1 MNHEL
6 SPVDAAQREIIAA
19 LHVAPVFDAAS
30 ELERRTDFLANYLR
44 STGLRTLVL
53 GISGGVDSLTA
64 GCLAQRAVEKLRAQG
79 YDATFIA
86 MRLPYGVQKD
96 EDEAQRSLTVIKPD
110 RTITVDI
117 RPAADSMLA
126 ALKAGDLAFR
136 DAAHEDFVLG
146 NIKARQRMVAQF
158 AVAGAHDGIV
168 IGTDHAAEALM
179 GFFTKFGDG
188 AADITP
194 LTGLNKRRV
203 RAVAQLLGAPDAL
216 VYKVPTADLESLV
229 PGKPDEDAFGVS
241 YEQIDD
247 FLEGKPVSAAAR
259 AVILATHR
267 KSGHKRALPVE
278 PPFAAGG

>member
-1 MNHEL
+1 MSADL
-6 SPVDAAQREIIAA
+6 TPVDATQREIISA
-19 LHVAPVFDAAS
+19 LHVAPAFDAAA
-30 ELERRTDFLANYLR
+30 ELARRTDFLADYLR
-44 STGLRTLVL
+44 STGLKALVL

-64 GCLAQRAVEKLRAQG
+64 GCLAQRAVEKLRG
-79 YDATFIA
+79 EGRDATFIA
-86 MRLPYGVQKD
+86 MRLPYGVQR
-96 EDEAQRSLTVIKPD
+96 DEAEAQAGLAVIRPD
-110 RTITVDI
+110 RLLTVDI
-117 RPAADSMLA
+117 RPAADAMLA
-126 ALKAGDLAFR
+126 ALHAGGQVFR

-146 NIKARQRMVAQF
+146 NIKARQRMIAQF
-158 AVAGAHDGIV
+158 AVAGAHDGLV

-188 AADITP
+188 AADVTP

-203 RAVAQLLGAPDAL
+203 RALAALLGAPDAL

-259 AVILATHR
+259 AVILSTHR
-267 KSGHKRALPVE
+267 KSAHKRALPVE
-278 PPFAAGG
+278 PPAS

>member
-1 MNHEL
+1 MTHDL
-6 SPVDAAQREIIAA
+6 SPVDATQREIIAA
-19 LHVAPVFDAAS
+19 LHVAPVFDAAT
-30 ELERRTDFLANYLR
+30 EIERRTAFLADYLQR
-44 STGLRTLVL
+44 TGLKALVL

-79 YDATFIA
+79 YGATFIA

-96 EDEAQRSLTVIKPD
+96 EDEAQASLAVIKPD
-110 RTITVDI
+110 RMLTVDI
-117 RPAADSMLA
+117 RPAADAMLA
-126 ALKAGDLAFR
+126 ALKTGDLAFR

-146 NIKARQRMVAQF
+146 NIKARQRMIAQF

-188 AADITP
+188 AADVTP
-194 LTGLNKRRV
+194 LTGLDKRRV
-203 RAVAQLLGAPDAL
+203 RALAQQLGAPDEL
-216 VYKVPTADLESLV
+216 VFKVPTADLESLV

-247 FLEGKPVSAAAR
+247 FLEGKPVAAAAR
-259 AVILATHR
+259 EIILATHR
-267 KSGHKRALPVE
+267 KSAHKRALPVE
-278 PPFAAGG
+278 PPHPA

>member
-1 MNHEL
+1 MNHDL
-6 SPVDAAQREIIAA
+6 SPVDATQREIIAA
-19 LHVAPVFDAAS
+19 LHVAPVFDAAA
-30 ELERRTDFLANYLR
+30 EIERRTGFLADYLR
-44 STGLRTLVL
+44 STGLRALVL
-53 GISGGVDSLTA
+53 GISGGVDSLAA

-96 EDEAQRSLTVIKPD
+96 EDEAQRSLAVMKPD
-110 RTITVDI
+110 RILTVDI
-117 RPAADSMLA
+117 RPAADGMLA

-136 DAAHEDFVLG
+136 DAGHEDFVLG
-146 NIKARQRMVAQF
+146 NIKARQRMIAQF

-188 AADITP
+188 AADVTP

-203 RAVAQLLGAPDAL
+203 RALAQRFGAPDEL
-216 VYKVPTADLESLV
+216 VFKVPTADLESLM
-229 PGKPDEDAFGVS
+229 PQKPDEDAFGVS

-247 FLEGKPVSAAAR
+247 FLEGRPVAAAAR
-259 AVILATHR
+259 EIVLATHR
-267 KSGHKRALPVE
+267 KSAHKRALPVE
-278 PPFAAGG
+278 PPHPA

>member
-1 MNHEL
+1 MTHDL

-19 LHVAPVFDAAS
+19 LHVAPVFDAAA
-30 ELERRTDFLANYLR
+30 EIERRTAFLADYLR
-44 STGLRTLVL
+44 GTGLRALVL

-64 GCLAQRAVEKLRAQG
+64 GCLAQRAVEKLRAEG
-79 YDATFIA
+79 YGATFIA

-96 EDEAQRSLTVIKPD
+96 EHEAQASLSVIRPD
-110 RTITVDI
+110 RILTVDI
-117 RPAADSMLA
+117 RPAADGMLA
-126 ALKAGDLAFR
+126 ALKKGDLAFR

-146 NIKARQRMVAQF
+146 NIKARQRMIAQF

-188 AADITP
+188 AADVTP
-194 LTGLNKRRV
+194 LSGLNKRRV
-203 RAVAQLLGAPDAL
+203 RALAQRLGAPDAL
-216 VYKVPTADLESLV
+216 VFKVPTADLESLV

-247 FLEGKPVSAAAR
+247 FLEGKPVAAAAR
-259 AVILATHR
+259 EIILATHR
-267 KSGHKRALPVE
+267 KSAHKRALPVE
-278 PPFAAGG
+278 PPHPA

>member
-1 MNHEL
+1 MTADL
-6 SPVDAAQREIIAA
+6 SPVDATQREIIAA
-19 LHVAPVFDAAS
+19 LHVAPVFDAAA
-30 ELERRTDFLANYLR
+30 ELARRTEFLADYLR
-44 STGLRTLVL
+44 STGLKALVL

-64 GCLAQRAVEKLRAQG
+64 GCLAQRAVETLRAEG
-79 YDATFIA
+79 RDATFIA
-86 MRLPYGVQKD
+86 MRLPYGVQR
-96 EDEAQRSLTVIKPD
+96 DEAEAQAGLAVIRPD
-110 RTITVDI
+110 RLLTVDI
-117 RPAADSMLA
+117 RPAADAMLA
-126 ALKAGDLAFR
+126 ALHAGGQVFR

-146 NIKARQRMVAQF
+146 NIKARQRMIAQF
-158 AVAGAHDGIV
+158 AVAGAHDGLV

-188 AADITP
+188 AADVTP

-203 RAVAQLLGAPDAL
+203 RAVAALLGAPDAL

-259 AVILATHR
+259 AVILSTHR
-267 KSGHKRALPVE
+267 KSAHKRALPVE
-278 PPFAAGG
+278 PPAP